1 MQANPLDTDPGAA
14 QMSETYRA
22 PVEISGENSV
32 TRVTRWLTV
41 LAEYRP
47 ATRETRHDPGEPEH
61 YEIDDCWLRFDEE
74 LKALVDDC
82 AGFHLDG
89 GRSAWVSV
97 GLDWKPGSIWQ
108 LDDPDLMDEI
118 SAYLQ
123 RNQ

>member
-1 MQANPLDTDPGAA
+1 
-14 QMSETYRA
+14 MSETYRV

-47 ATRETRHDPGEPEH
+47 ATRATRHDPGEAEG

-74 LKALVDDC
+74 LKSLIGDC
-82 AGFHLDG
+82 AGFHLEG
-89 GRSAWVSV
+89 GRTAWLPVDP
-97 GLDWKPGSIWQ
+97 DWRPGSIWQ
-108 LDDPDLMDEI
+108 LDDIDLMDEL
-118 SAYLQ
+118 SAYLL